1 MDKYEQQNE
10 KIKQLPDD
18 FNMSDKQTMVLIAD
32 LFEMVKDNN
41 KLINLLHKRIKILE
55 SVANVD

>member
-1 MDKYEQQNE
+1 MDKYEQQKE
-10 KIKQLPDD
+10 KIEQLPDD
-18 FNMSDKQTMVLIAD
+18 FNMSDKQTMFLIAD